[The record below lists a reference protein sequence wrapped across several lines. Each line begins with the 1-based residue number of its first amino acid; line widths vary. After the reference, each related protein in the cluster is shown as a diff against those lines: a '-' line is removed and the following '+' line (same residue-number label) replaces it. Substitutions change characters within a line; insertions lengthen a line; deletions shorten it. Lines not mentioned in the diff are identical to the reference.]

1 MKKKTVHIISH
12 SHWDREWYMPLE
24 RHKMKLLDLIDDSM
38 ELFEKDPGFQTF
50 HLDGQTIVL
59 DDYLEICPEK
69 REQVEKYTKEGRFR
83 VGPFYILQ
91 DEFLTSGEANVRNIQ
106 TGIRESE
113 RYGNLT
119 KVGLFPGRFR
129 ERGSNAADSET
140 GGYGS
145 RGVRARRQA
154 CWI

>member
-106 TGIRESE
+106 TGIRES
-113 RYGNLT
+113 
-119 KVGLFPGRFR
+119 
-129 ERGSNAADSET
+129 
-140 GGYGS
+140 
-145 RGVRARRQA
+145 
-154 CWI
+154 